1 MPEDTD
7 FFSRVNADEPIKQ
20 DVALL
25 CYYALKR
32 IKAILEDDSLD
43 DENCFWRIEE
53 IVRVLENIGTD
64 AGSRHDF

>member
-1 MPEDTD
+1 MVEDTD
-7 FFSRVNADEPIKQ
+7 FFSQIKEDEPIPQ

-25 CYYALKR
+25 CFYALKR

-53 IVRVLENIGTD
+53 IVRIFENIGTD